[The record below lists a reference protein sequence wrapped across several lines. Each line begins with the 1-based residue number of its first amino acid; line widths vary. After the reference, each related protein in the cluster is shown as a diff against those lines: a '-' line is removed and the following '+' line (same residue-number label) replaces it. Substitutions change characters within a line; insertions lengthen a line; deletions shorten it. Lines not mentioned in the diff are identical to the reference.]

1 MNRRVKSQIPRVIC
15 KLDIEK
21 AYNYVN
27 WEALL
32 DLLRM
37 MGFGERWCRWIR
49 TCISTIQFSV
59 LVNGSPTEFFGSL
72 RGLSQGD
79 PLSPMLFLI
88 MMEVFSRILKR
99 VEGLV

>member
-1 MNRRVKSQIPRVIC
+1 M
-15 KLDIEK
+15 
-21 AYNYVN
+21 N
-27 WEALL
+27 WEVLL
-32 DLLRM
+32 DLLRR
-37 MGFGERWCRWIR
+37 MGYGERWCRWIR
-49 TCISTIQFSV
+49 TCISTIQFFV

-79 PLSPMLFLI
+79 PLSPMLFFI

>member
-1 MNRRVKSQIPRVIC
+1 M
-15 KLDIEK
+15 
-21 AYNYVN
+21 N

-32 DLLRM
+32 DLLRR
-37 MGFGERWCRWIR
+37 MGYGERCCRWIR
-49 TCISTIQFSV
+49 TCISTIQFCV

-79 PLSPMLFLI
+79 PLSPMLFFI
-88 MMEVFSRILKR
+88 MMKVFSRILKR

>member
-1 MNRRVKSQIPRVIC
+1 M
-15 KLDIEK
+15 
-21 AYNYVN
+21 N

-32 DLLRM
+32 DLLRR
-37 MGFGERWCRWIR
+37 MGYGERWCRWIR
-49 TCISTIQFSV
+49 TCISTIQFFV

-79 PLSPMLFLI
+79 PLSPMLFFI